1 LTDAF
6 SANMSDLM
14 TLRWH
19 KSLPQIWCS
28 GGPQCFGMCKTGWSP
43 CQVCGWEPSDSEH
56 LTTKN
61 TLYLCPLCFSK
72 HHGETALCKGRICGP
87 LWASIAE
94 AYRAM
99 DIDTTARAPG
109 TPPRGP
115 WQWQA
120 RSSAGASPSSAAASR
135 GPQPPPPGLPPPSSA
150 PASSTNWYEDMQ
162 DRVNVVE
169 HKLQKNPPEK
179 LDDQI
184 MCLDERIKTLE
195 NFDNLRETKLLE
207 YEDRIKSLLEEE
219 EKNDKQIKF
228 LTNMV
233 DKMSE
238 ELASCRNALIRME
251 TSPPAG
257 SLGSSHSSDAAAMVP

>member
-1 LTDAF
+1 
-6 SANMSDLM
+6 M
-14 TLRWH
+14 
-19 KSLPQIWCS
+19 
-28 GGPQCFGMCKTGWSP
+28 
-43 CQVCGWEPSDSEH
+43 
-56 LTTKN
+56 
-61 TLYLCPLCFSK
+61 
-72 HHGETALCKGRICGP
+72 
-87 LWASIAE
+87 WASIAE

-207 YEDRIKSLLEEE
+207 YEDRVKSLLEEE